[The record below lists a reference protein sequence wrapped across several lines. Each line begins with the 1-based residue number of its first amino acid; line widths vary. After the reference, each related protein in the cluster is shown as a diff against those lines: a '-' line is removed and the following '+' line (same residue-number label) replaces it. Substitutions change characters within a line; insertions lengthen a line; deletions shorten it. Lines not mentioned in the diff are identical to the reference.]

1 MKIPLTVPESLLMRL
16 IGLAMGLFAKS
27 SDDDELVDEVVWLG
41 IRAQGIIVH
50 RAAQRF
56 HA

>member
-16 IGLAMGLFAKS
+16 IGLAIGLFVRS
-27 SDDDELVDEVVWLG
+27 SDDDELVDEIVWLG